1 MFYAHHAAVLSLKH
15 HAQAG
20 NAQAQRVWG
29 GMLGIGGSSS
39 KRRRGVGRASPL
51 LEAEL
56 RRWLEA
62 ELRTPL
68 PQERSAPL
76 LYLGLP
82 CLGQRAQATANALGR
97 LEPDAGTAA
106 IETDEFFE
114 LAVREVVFIQQCAL
128 KAFAWAARNRP
139 EEFVVAGLAPGAAPA
154 SCEHLRDLQGLERI
168 GAAFRC
174 ATLDDV
180 HCGAWLPAWLARV
193 CGFGRTH
200 PAMAAAG
207 LLAATMHVVRGRPS
221 SAVGGVVAG
230 SLRLA
235 RATAGACGPD
245 SYAAEAVEML
255 KCLAEDI
262 SSETAQPMED

>member
-1 MFYAHHAAVLSLKH
+1 MACFRLD
-15 HAQAG
+15 
-20 NAQAQRVWG
+20 
-29 GMLGIGGSSS
+29 
-39 KRRRGVGRASPL
+39 
-51 LEAEL
+51 
-56 RRWLEA
+56 
-62 ELRTPL
+62 
-68 PQERSAPL
+68 
-76 LYLGLP
+76 
-82 CLGQRAQATANALGR
+82 R

-128 KAFAWAARNRP
+128 KAFVWATRNRP
-139 EEFVVAGLAPGAAPA
+139 EEFVVAGLAPGGAPA
-154 SCEHLRDLQGLERI
+154 STEHLRDLQGLERI

-174 ATLDDV
+174 ATLDGV

-193 CGFGRTH
+193 CGFDRTH

-230 SLRLA
+230 SLRRA

-255 KCLAEDI
+255 ECLAEDI